1 MNHVRLLITLMG
13 ATLAV
18 SGCAS
23 SMEQA
28 RARHEAAP
36 WRPPGETLAD
46 SSLSVNAIQA
56 IYRLDDLR
64 AERCERRRFVDTD
77 LVETRSG
84 APPAPG
90 SHWVERWTMD
100 RCGKRVAFL
109 VEFSPDPAG
118 GTGVTARF
126 E

>member
-1 MNHVRLLITLMG
+1 MRVVVTG
-13 ATLAV
+13 LAALALV

-23 SMEQA
+23 STERA

-46 SSLSVNAIQA
+46 SALSGNAIQA
-56 IYRLDDLR
+56 IYRLDDQQGT
-64 AERCERRRFVDTD
+64 RCEMRRFVDTD
-77 LVETRSG
+77 LLQTTSG
-84 APPAPG
+84 SPPAPG
-90 SHWVERWTMD
+90 SAWIERWTMD
-100 RCGKRVAFL
+100 RCGTRVRFL

-118 GTGVTARF
+118 GTGVMARF

>member
-1 MNHVRLLITLMG
+1 VRLLVAVWG
-13 ATLAV
+13 AALVA
-18 SGCAS
+18 GCAS

-46 SSLSVNAIQA
+46 SSLSVNALQA

-77 LVETRSG
+77 LVETKSG

-100 RCGKRVAFL
+100 RCGKRVAFF
-109 VEFSPDPAG
+109 VEFSPDLSG